1 MFPPQTKNIFFVG
14 HYSSLYYTV
23 YLYLY
28 LGESG
33 IKPGSRVQPGYL
45 VLAVC
50 MCASIAQV
58 TKEIRFTFE
67 KEAAAITRKQK
78 IDL

>member
-1 MFPPQTKNIFFVG
+1 M
-14 HYSSLYYTV
+14 
-23 YLYLY
+23 
-28 LGESG
+28 GESG
-33 IKPGSRVQPGYL
+33 IKAGSQIHPGYL

-50 MCASIAQV
+50 MCASIARV

-67 KEAAAITRKQK
+67 KEAVAITRTQK